1 MIDEEI
7 TKYDIAYRDVLCTG
21 VKWRY
26 PENDIF
32 YFTKDG
38 KNYEFEQKYYIDN
51 QSADTDHIRCV
62 IVDQFLPWWKNERIK
77 ELEAEN
83 AELKA
88 RLENAVELKAKVG
101 DTIYL
106 PWIYDGNFDIAS
118 LLITGIYFKNDE
130 FQYITNL
137 KSDSAIYLAK
147 YEYGIFRNQDFDNI
161 VFTDRIAAE
170 ARLAELKGGRNEDYQ

>member
-1 MIDEEI
+1 MIDKEI
-7 TKYDIAYRDVLCTG
+7 TKYDIAYMDVLCMG

-26 PENDIF
+26 PENNIF

-83 AELKA
+83 AALRERLEKAVERLKA
-88 RLENAVELKAKVG
+88 REQSVCLGTEWKAVVTDE
-101 DTIYL
+101 
-106 PWIYDGNFDIAS
+106 DIDEVF
-118 LLITGIYFKNDE
+118 GI
-130 FQYITNL
+130 
-137 KSDSAIYLAK
+137 
-147 YEYGIFRNQDFDNI
+147 
-161 VFTDRIAAE
+161 AE
-170 ARLAELKGGRNEDYQ
+170 ARFAELKGETK